1 MAKETKF
8 TKEELEQLEAIK
20 NQYDTI
26 TVQLGQLELEQIVLT
41 MSKDSTLASFQEL
54 RKQETTLANT
64 FTEKYGKG
72 QLNLKTGVFVSEE

>member
-26 TVQLGQLELEQIVLT
+26 TVQLGQLELEQI
-41 MSKDSTLASFQEL
+41 ASFQEL